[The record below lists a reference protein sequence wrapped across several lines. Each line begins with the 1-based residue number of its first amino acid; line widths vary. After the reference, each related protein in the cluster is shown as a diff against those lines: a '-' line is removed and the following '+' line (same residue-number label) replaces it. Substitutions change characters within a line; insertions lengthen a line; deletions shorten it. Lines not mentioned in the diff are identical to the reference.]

1 MAVNKNFVV
10 KNGIEVSSGLL
21 FADNG
26 QVGVGTT
33 ATSATLEVKGN
44 IHAEDIRASGVS
56 TAIQKLH
63 VGTSG
68 TTLVVDGDAGVV
80 GFNTTVPAFLLDV
93 RSSVSTGQTALY
105 LQGNAVIT
113 GSIDNTASSGSVDTQ
128 TLNVIGTG
136 ATVTSLNVTGVVT
149 ATSGAHVGTAVTID
163 NSGLNVTGVV
173 TATSFVGNGSN
184 ITGFP
189 AGSVGVSSGGTIIGT
204 GATVIN
210 FAGTNAVITATP
222 TSSGISTITIQPSV
236 SLGLVIALGA

>member
-149 ATSGAHVGTAVTID
+149 ATS
-163 NSGLNVTGVV
+163 
-173 TATSFVGNGSN
+173 FVGNGSN

-236 SLGLVIALGA
+236 SLGLVIALGAW

>member
-149 ATSGAHVGTAVTID
+149 ATS
-163 NSGLNVTGVV
+163 
-173 TATSFVGNGSN
+173 FVGSGAQL
-184 ITGFP
+184 TGIAQP
-189 AGSVGVSSGGTIIGT
+189 TQLDI
-204 GATVIN
+204 
-210 FAGTNAVITATP
+210 
-222 TSSGISTITIQPSV
+222 TSSLFT
-236 SLGLVIALGA
+236 

>member
-1 MAVNKNFVV
+1 M
-10 KNGIEVSSGLL
+10 
-21 FADNG
+21 
-26 QVGVGTT
+26 
-33 ATSATLEVKGN
+33 
-44 IHAEDIRASGVS
+44 
-56 TAIQKLH
+56 H

-149 ATSGAHVGTAVTID
+149 ATS
-163 NSGLNVTGVV
+163 
-173 TATSFVGNGSN
+173 FVGNGSN

>member
-149 ATSGAHVGTAVTID
+149 ATS
-163 NSGLNVTGVV
+163 
-173 TATSFVGNGSN
+173 FVGNGSN

>member
-149 ATSGAHVGTAVTID
+149 ATS
-163 NSGLNVTGVV
+163 
-173 TATSFVGNGSN
+173 FVGNGSN

-189 AGSVGVSSGGTIIGT
+189 AGSVGVSSSGTIIGT